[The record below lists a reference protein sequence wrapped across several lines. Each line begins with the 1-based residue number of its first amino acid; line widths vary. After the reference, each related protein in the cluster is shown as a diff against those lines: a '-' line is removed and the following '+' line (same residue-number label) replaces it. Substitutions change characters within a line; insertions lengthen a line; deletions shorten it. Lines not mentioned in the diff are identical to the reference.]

1 LRKLFDNFIYI
12 RAHKFVSEENKRGL
26 AEIRNEGAPASI
38 PQKQKTSKAERR
50 AIQEAQRA
58 AKAAAK
64 EAGNCHDIGFCGALL
79 ESHKKPLSISNLYF
93 LFVGLEFGG
102 GKCAYEYVQLCYDD
116 LACV

>member
-1 LRKLFDNFIYI
+1 MRKLFNNFIYI

-26 AEIRNEGAPASI
+26 AEVRNEGAPASI

-64 EAGNCHDIGFCGALL
+64 EAGNYHDIGFCGALL
-79 ESHKKPLSISNLYF
+79 ESHKALSMSEC
-93 LFVGLEFGG
+93 LFFVCWPG
-102 GKCAYEYVQLCYDD
+102 VWW
-116 LACV
+116 